1 MNTIIA
7 SFRIIEGQEA
17 EAEQAMQK
25 HAASVEANEPGVLT
39 YVFLRAAKDPELV
52 TVFEVYADDDAVA
65 AHRAA
70 EHQKAFGRLFGSVF
84 DPATVQIQRQER
96 VAGFNR

>member
-7 SFRIIEGQEA
+7 SFRIIEGKETDA
-17 EAEQAMQK
+17 EEAMQK

-39 YVFLRAAKDPELV
+39 YVFLRAAKDPGLV
-52 TVFEVYADDDAVA
+52 TVFEVYADDEAVA

-70 EHQKAFGRLFGSVF
+70 DHQKAFGSLFGSVF
-84 DPATVQIQRQER
+84 DPATVQIQRQDR
-96 VAGFNR
+96 VSGFSR